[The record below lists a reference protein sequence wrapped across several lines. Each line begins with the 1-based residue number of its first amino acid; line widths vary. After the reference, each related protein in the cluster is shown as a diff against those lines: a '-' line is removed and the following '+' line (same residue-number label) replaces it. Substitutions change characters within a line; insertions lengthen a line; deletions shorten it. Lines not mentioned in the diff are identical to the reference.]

1 MVRLHVFIEA
11 GCWSCRESR
20 RLVAE
25 LAPQF
30 PQVKM
35 ELVDLSS
42 AQRPENVFAAPTY
55 LLNGKVIS
63 LGNPYPNEL
72 RRKLE
77 DALNGV

>member
-1 MVRLHVFIEA
+1 
-11 GCWSCRESR
+11 
-20 RLVAE
+20 
-25 LAPQF
+25 
-30 PQVKM
+30 M